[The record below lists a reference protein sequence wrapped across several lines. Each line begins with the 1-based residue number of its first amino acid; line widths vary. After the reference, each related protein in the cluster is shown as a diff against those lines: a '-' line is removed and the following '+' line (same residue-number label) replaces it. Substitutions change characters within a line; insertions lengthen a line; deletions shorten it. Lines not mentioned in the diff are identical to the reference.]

1 MIAVGVLK
9 TLIVQERKVIV
20 EDREEWMDV
29 TMAAK
34 TLRVVIL
41 YYSIDASKEETLSY
55 DKV

>member
-1 MIAVGVLK
+1 VIAVGVLK